1 MTQVGQTTNDRHEA
15 KLQADLKVIAVTVQQ
30 IAQTH
35 QGDLLALLGLLRILE
50 ALHQEI
56 RDGLFQEVLPTNRQ
70 ALYSLLRDIEAGGG
84 WPYIPRMKLQALLAA
99 LQLEDLRDDR
109 D

>member
-1 MTQVGQTTNDRHEA
+1 MGQNTNDRHEA
-15 KLQADLKVIAVTVQQ
+15 KLQADLKVITVTVEQV
-30 IAQTH
+30 AETH
-35 QGDLLALLGLLRILE
+35 QGDQLALLGLLRTLE

-70 ALYSLLRDIEAGGG
+70 ALYSLLRDIEAEGG
-84 WPYIPRMKLQALLAA
+84 WPYIPRMKLQALLAV
-99 LQLEDLRDDR
+99 LQPEDLRNDR